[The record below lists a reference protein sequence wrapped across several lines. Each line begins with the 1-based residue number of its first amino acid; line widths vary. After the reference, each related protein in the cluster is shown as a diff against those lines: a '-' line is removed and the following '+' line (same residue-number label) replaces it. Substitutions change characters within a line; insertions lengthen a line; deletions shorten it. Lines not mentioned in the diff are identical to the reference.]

1 MLVWWIL
8 GVLAAFGAFCA
19 LWAAFGWL
27 LPLWRGCALVCVCE
41 SGQDARQAAACY
53 GWLHGLG
60 LVKAPLL
67 LVDTG
72 LSDAER
78 ERLRHINP
86 EFCTLEA
93 LPSRLEQ
100 ERDRFD

>member
-27 LPLWRGCALVCVCE
+27 LPVWRGCVLVCICK
-41 SGQDARQAAACY
+41 GQTEEARALLCWR
-53 GWLHGLG
+53 WLRGLG
-60 LVKAPLL
+60 LIKAPLL
-67 LVDTG
+67 MVGSG
-72 LSDAER
+72 LSAD
-78 ERLRHINP
+78 P
-86 EFCTLEA
+86 DVEFCTLEA

-100 ERDRFD
+100 ERDRFG